1 MNKYFLL
8 IVIVTFVSN
17 FAYADKV
24 IRCSAYKKGSNLNP
38 INAIVIRDSL
48 KDSYEVHLNGEVY
61 TFKWKNKDGSYRGNF
76 SSNTFFINKSQG
88 FITNPNYNLKN
99 CK

>member
-38 INAIVIRDSL
+38 INAIVIHNSL
-48 KDSYEVHLNGEVY
+48 KDSYEVRLNNEIHI
-61 TFKWKNKDGSYRGNF
+61 FKWKNKDGSYRGKF
-76 SSNTFFINKSQG
+76 SSNTFFIDKSQG
-88 FITNPNYNLKN
+88 FITNPDYIFKN